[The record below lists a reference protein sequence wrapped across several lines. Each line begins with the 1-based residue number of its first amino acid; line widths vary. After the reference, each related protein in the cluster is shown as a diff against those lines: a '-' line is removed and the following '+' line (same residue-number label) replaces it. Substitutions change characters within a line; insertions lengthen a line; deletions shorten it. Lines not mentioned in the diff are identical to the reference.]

1 MKIQNIL
8 SVLLTAIALPVL
20 SQETTPPVLGEEAHK
35 LLLRMYDYDPAI
47 PLEARIVERKDND
60 SHVRFKI
67 VFRGVRG
74 AMVPG
79 YLQLPA
85 TGTAPY
91 PCVLLMHGWSGSAE
105 NWWEDNGYL
114 SGGNVR
120 KALLKAGCA
129 VLALDAQAHG
139 DRIAENDYHVVNL
152 YEDPE
157 APPRKNYFTIREI
170 ITQTLLD
177 YRRGL
182 DYLDTR
188 DDIDMDRIGIVGYS
202 MGGFHSVALTA
213 VESRIK
219 ASVGCVVP
227 VTWREDPILDPAN
240 YMRSIGKRPFM
251 MVQGRE
257 DSLCNEAQSKK
268 LYTYLEHED
277 TRLLLYG
284 CEHRLPV
291 DYVGVAIPWLVDHL

>member
-1 MKIQNIL
+1 MKIQCIL
-8 SVLLTAIALPVL
+8 FALIMAIALPVL
-20 SQETTPPVLGEEAHK
+20 SQETAPPVLGEEAHK
-35 LLLRMYDYDPAI
+35 VLLRMYDYDPAI
-47 PLEARIVERKDND
+47 PLEARIVERDE
-60 SHVRFKI
+60 SGSPVRFKI
-67 VFRGVRG
+67 VFRGARG
-74 AMVPG
+74 VMVPG
-79 YLQLPA
+79 YLQLPS
-85 TGTAPY
+85 TGKAPY

-105 NWWEDNGYL
+105 HWWEDGGYL

-152 YEDPE
+152 YNDPN
-157 APPRKNYFTIREI
+157 APPRKNYFTLRDI

-213 VESRIK
+213 VDARIN

-227 VTWREDPILDPAN
+227 VAWREDPILDPAN

-251 MVQGRE
+251 MVQGKK
-257 DSLCNEAQSKK
+257 DSLCNEAQSNE
-268 LYTYLEHED
+268 LYAYLEHEE
-277 TRLLLYG
+277 TRLLLYDS
-284 CEHRLPV
+284 EHRLPV
-291 DYVGVAIPWLVDHL
+291 DYVAVPIPWLVDHL